1 MSNRFDS
8 PDVAVVG
15 GGAIGAAAAHALA
28 ARGARV
34 LVIERSLNGDGCSYG
49 NAGLVCPSHSVSLA
63 SPTSLR
69 SGLRWMT
76 RRSSPFYVRPTASI
90 LPWLAHFALASR
102 PGRSV
107 KATQI
112 LQRLAAESFGLYG
125 ELGAAGVETGLTR
138 GGILSVFES
147 RRLFEAA
154 RLTSAGQVL
163 EPAEARALEP
173 ALTGDI
179 AGAILSPD
187 DAWCDPAT
195 LTDGLL
201 AAARRHG
208 ADVRRGVE
216 VHRLCRA
223 QGRIERIET
232 SNGDVTAGAV
242 VLAAGAWTT
251 RLARQVG
258 VRIPLQPATGYHVEV
273 AAAGRQPRLPIYME
287 DAYVIGTP
295 FDGRLRL
302 AGTLELTGGRSRL
315 DPVRIDALHRAGT
328 RVLGLPAGASRL
340 HVWQGFRPCTAD
352 GLPVLGWSDS
362 VGNMLIATGH
372 AMLGITLAPVTG
384 KLVADLVAGHAPTND
399 IEPLSPTRFQTLWRR
414 R

>member
-1 MSNRFDS
+1 MSTR
-8 PDVAVVG
+8 PDVVVIG
-15 GGAIGAAAAHALA
+15 AGAIGAAAAHVLA

-34 LVIERSLNGDGCSYG
+34 LVLERSLDGGGCSYG

-63 SPTSLR
+63 SLASLR
-69 SGLRWMT
+69 SGLRWMMS
-76 RRSSPFYVRPTASI
+76 RSSPFYVRPSAS
-90 LPWLAHFALASR
+90 LVPWLARFALASR
-102 PGRSV
+102 PGRSF

-112 LQRLAAESFGLYG
+112 LQRLAAESLRLYG
-125 ELGAAGVETGLTR
+125 ELADAGVETGLTR

-154 RLTSAGQVL
+154 RRASAGQVL

-173 ALTGDI
+173 ALAEDI
-179 AGAILSPD
+179 AGAILSPE

-195 LTDGLL
+195 LTEGLL

-216 VHRLCRA
+216 VHRLRR
-223 QGRIERIET
+223 GRSGVDRIDT
-232 SNGDVTAGAV
+232 SDGDVAAGTV
-242 VLAAGAWTT
+242 VLAAGVWTSP
-251 RLARQVG
+251 LARQVG
-258 VRIPLQPATGYHVEV
+258 VRIPLQPAKGYHVEV
-273 AAAGRQPRLPIYME
+273 AAADRQPRLPIYME

-295 FDGRLRL
+295 LDGRLRL
-302 AGTLELTGGRSRL
+302 AGTLELTGGRPGL
-315 DPVRIDALHRAGT
+315 DPVRIDALHRAGS

-352 GLPVLGWSDS
+352 GLPVLGWSGS

-384 KLVADLVAGHAPTND
+384 KLVGDLIAGQAPAADV
-399 IEPLSPTRFQTLWRR
+399 EPLSPTRFQRLWRR
-414 R
+414 